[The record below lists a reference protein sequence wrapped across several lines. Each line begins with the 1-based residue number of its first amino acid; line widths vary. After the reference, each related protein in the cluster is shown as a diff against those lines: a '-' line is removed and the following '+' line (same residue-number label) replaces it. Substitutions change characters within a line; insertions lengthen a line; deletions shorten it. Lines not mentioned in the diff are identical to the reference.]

1 MNPTQPERRRRRPAV
16 SCTLCRRQ
24 KIRCNRE
31 WPCNNCAK
39 SRNKTCVYESDSSP
53 SLATRNSRV
62 LPQVSAPQYAKPS
75 NQIADS
81 SGGSA
86 TTHGFPSP
94 PSLGTRPLMPSSE
107 VSAREVEVMKSRI
120 KELEEQLSRTRV
132 ASREPSVPVINS
144 NVEIKSSLTVGDI
157 SVRYESRVPGEAQT
171 LSSSSVFHKS
181 RLFGQSHWV
190 NSVVQFRDIFEI
202 MEPYAKDA
210 SKMLSDIQKCKS
222 LARIIKS
229 RRAPSWP
236 SPPRTD
242 LPPKDVADKL
252 VDGYLRTFETVY
264 RVLHV
269 PTFKRDYDAVWE
281 LDSEPPTSF
290 LIQLKLV
297 LAIGA
302 TIHDE
307 KFSMRSSAIH
317 WVYEAQAWLSDPD
330 FKSRLSLQTLQTSIL
345 HLLARQTSGI
355 GEGMIWVA
363 VGGLLRIAIHMGLHR
378 DTGCMNNASTF
389 IIEMRRRLWNTIL
402 EIYLQS
408 CIDQGG
414 PALISLDAF
423 DTRPPRNFDDEQ
435 LLSEEPVPKPDDAFS
450 QTSIAIA
457 LCKIFPLR
465 LAITMFLNDLGSQG
479 TYDETLRLDAELKA
493 AYKVLCQTL
502 NGYPSSNR
510 AWTPSQFQLGFVDLI
525 FHRYLSALH
534 IPFSRPPY
542 DEAAA
547 YTFSRNA
554 VAESSLKILRIA
566 YPASSLNIADPSTDN
581 GPTSEN
587 DLGRLT
593 YRGSGFIRA
602 VCIQAGLM
610 IAAEL
615 KRQLREQSLGPVAL
629 RPDLLAALDGVK
641 EWTLQCVREGKTNI
655 KGYLIISALVVQID
669 GLSRRLPA
677 DQITDLVMKASKDVV
692 KTCLPIL
699 EEMAAQ
705 SQETGGPMGS
715 VTPPE
720 AMEDWDF
727 MMSAG
732 QFNIG
737 AGEPMNWVFS
747 DDDMI
752 QGPPLW

>member
-1 MNPTQPERRRRRPAV
+1 
-16 SCTLCRRQ
+16 
-24 KIRCNRE
+24 
-31 WPCNNCAK
+31 
-39 SRNKTCVYESDSSP
+39 
-53 SLATRNSRV
+53 
-62 LPQVSAPQYAKPS
+62 
-75 NQIADS
+75 
-81 SGGSA
+81 
-86 TTHGFPSP
+86 
-94 PSLGTRPLMPSSE
+94 
-107 VSAREVEVMKSRI
+107 MKSRI
-120 KELEEQLSRTRV
+120 KELEEQLSRSRV
-132 ASREPSVPVINS
+132 ASGEPSVSVRNS
-144 NVEIKSSLTVGDI
+144 NVEIKSSLVVGDI

-171 LSSSSVFHKS
+171 MSSSSVFHKT

-190 NSVVQFRDIFEI
+190 NSFVQFRDIFET
-202 MEPYAKDA
+202 MEQHAKDA
-210 SKMLSDIQKCKS
+210 SKTLSDIQKCKS
-222 LARIIKS
+222 LARTIKS

-242 LPPKDVADKL
+242 LPPRDVADKL
-252 VDGYLRTFETVY
+252 VDCYLRTFESVY

-269 PTFKRDYDAVWE
+269 PTFKRDYDALWAPG
-281 LDSEPPTSF
+281 SEPPTSF
-290 LIQLKLV
+290 LVQLKLV

-302 TIHDE
+302 TTYDE

-317 WVYEAQAWLSDPD
+317 WVYEAQAWLADPD
-330 FKSRLSLQTLQTSIL
+330 FKSRLNLQTLQTNIL

-355 GEGMIWVA
+355 GESMVWVA
-363 VGGLLRIAIHMGLHR
+363 VGGLLRTAIHMGLHR
-378 DTGCMNNASTF
+378 DTGCTHNASTF
-389 IIEMRRRLWNTIL
+389 VIEMRRRLWNTIL

-435 LLSEEPVPKPDDAFS
+435 LLSAEPVPKPDDDFS

-465 LAITMFLNDLGSQG
+465 LAITKLLNDLGSQG
-479 TYDETLRLDAELKA
+479 TYDETLRLDGELRE

-502 NGYPSSNR
+502 NGYPSSNS
-510 AWTPSQFQLGFVDLI
+510 AWTPSQFQIGFVDLI

-534 IPFSRPPY
+534 IPFSSPPY
-542 DEAAA
+542 DEAVA
-547 YTFSRNA
+547 YTFSRN
-554 VAESSLKILRIA
+554 VVVESSLKIWRIA
-566 YPASSLNIADPSTDN
+566 CPSSSIMIAGPSTDN
-581 GPTSEN
+581 NSLTSES

-602 VCIQAGLM
+602 LCIQAGFM

-615 KRQLREQSLGPVAL
+615 KRQLQEQSLGPMAL
-629 RPDLLAALDGVK
+629 RPDLLAALDGFK
-641 EWTLQCVREGKTNI
+641 EWTLQCVREGKTNV
-655 KGYLIISALVVQID
+655 KGCLIISMLVAQID
-669 GLSRRLPA
+669 GLSRRLSA
-677 DQITDLVMKASKDVV
+677 DQITDLVMQAAKDVV

-705 SQETGGPMGS
+705 SQETGGPMGGI
-715 VTPPE
+715 TPPE

-737 AGEPMNWVFS
+737 AGEPMNWVFG
-747 DDDMI
+747 DDMI